1 MNYRCWFRYT
11 HYRMGSKIFNSLLVF
26 FFFFPTYI
34 MLWTFLVEITVSQ
47 REKRTPSVFCYYDFT
62 DVLRPTY
69 GFRGGVKSHCL
80 EFWKKKKK
88 KTGKARHKPSRAHAG
103 LILLVITFIFKHN
116 QNKKESW
123 EHFPFSI
130 PYASQASSVDRVNS

>member
-1 MNYRCWFRYT
+1 
-11 HYRMGSKIFNSLLVF
+11 MGSKIFNSLLVF

-80 EFWKKKKK
+80 EFCKKKKK

-116 QNKKESW
+116 QNKKES
-123 EHFPFSI
+123 
-130 PYASQASSVDRVNS
+130 

>member
-1 MNYRCWFRYT
+1 
-11 HYRMGSKIFNSLLVF
+11 MGSKIFNSLLVF

-88 KTGKARHKPSRAHAG
+88 KPEKLDTNPPEHMQVS
-103 LILLVITFIFKHN
+103 F
-116 QNKKESW
+116 SW
-123 EHFPFSI
+123 
-130 PYASQASSVDRVNS
+130 

>member
-1 MNYRCWFRYT
+1 MWITDVDLGIHTIEWDPR
-11 HYRMGSKIFNSLLVF
+11 SLTACLYF

-88 KTGKARHKPSRAHAG
+88 TGKARHKPSRAHAG